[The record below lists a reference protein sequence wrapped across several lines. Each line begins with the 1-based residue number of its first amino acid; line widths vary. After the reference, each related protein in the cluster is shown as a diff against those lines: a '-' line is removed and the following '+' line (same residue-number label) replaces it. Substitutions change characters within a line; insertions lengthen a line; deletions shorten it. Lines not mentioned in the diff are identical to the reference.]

1 MKVLKQINAKRP
13 NSRQVVTM
21 FETDEKDIIF
31 YITTKRL
38 VDFKSRNIIEYKSIV
53 SVETFL
59 SLKDLM
65 GIFINDNVDKLLIID
80 GLVNYQRQ
88 KFKISQYKNPEF
100 YVKD

>member
-1 MKVLKQINAKRP
+1 MKVIKQIHANGP

-31 YITTKRL
+31 EIKTKRL

-59 SLKDLM
+59 SLKDLI
-65 GIFINDNVDKLLIID
+65 GIFINSNTDKLLILD
-80 GLVNYQRQ
+80 GLANYKQS
-88 KFKISQYKNPEF
+88 KLEISQYKNPEF
-100 YVKD
+100 YN

>member
-1 MKVLKQINAKRP
+1 MKVIKQIHAKRP

-65 GIFINDNVDKLLIID
+65 GIFINCDTDKLLILD
-80 GLVNYQRQ
+80 CLANYKQS
-88 KFKISQYKNPEF
+88 KLEISQYKNTEF
-100 YVKD
+100 YN